1 MKETG
6 VTSVRPLL
14 LVGALLPLLYFALL
28 YSAGLFYP
36 DYSHIKQVASDLG
49 AQDAP
54 YAFAGVFS
62 IGLVIVAVAGLAGSA
77 GLLSGLQRAGSGRLL
92 AILTAITLA
101 MPSISL
107 GMSGLFPLP
116 SPYHSSFVLLV
127 AGIFTPLLAGLALR
141 RVDGT
146 EGMRLFLFLA
156 FGAALLVLA
165 FIFGLGGLVTND
177 NIGLWLRIWALVSF
191 IPVGVLCWK
200 VRRIL

>member
-1 MKETG
+1 MTPVK
-6 VTSVRPLL
+6 PLL
-14 LVGALLPLLYFALL
+14 LVGSLLPILYFVAL

-49 AQDAP
+49 AANAP
-54 YAFAGVFS
+54 YAFAGVFN
-62 IGLVIVAVAGLAGSA
+62 IGLLMVAAAGLAGAA
-77 GLLSGLQRAGSGRLL
+77 GLLSGLQKAGSGRLL

-107 GMSGLFPLP
+107 AMSGLFPLP
-116 SPYHSSFVLLV
+116 SPYHSSFVLLL
-127 AGIFTPLLAGLALR
+127 AGIFTPLFGGFALR
-141 RVDGT
+141 KVSGT
-146 EGMRLFLFLA
+146 GGTQLFLFLA

-177 NIGLWLRIWALVSF
+177 TVGLWLRIWALVSF
-191 IPVGVLCWK
+191 TPVGGLCWT